1 MSELDELQRILG
13 DLDAINAR
21 LESGELKPGEATEL
35 LERITQLAQDAM
47 AVLERRTQAIE
58 E

>member
-1 MSELDELQRILG
+1 VSELDELQRILG